1 VVELK
6 NPALEKLRAGELA
19 VGIGLR
25 QARTAD
31 IAKVMV
37 TAGYDWLF
45 IDLEHNSMN
54 LDTAVQISIAAQASG
69 IAPIVRVPSHQPH
82 HATRVLDGGA
92 QGIVVPHVDDVETAR
107 RIATSC
113 RYPPRGHRSVIGGLP
128 QLNFESV
135 PIKDATEI
143 VDRETLI
150 VLMLESPTA
159 IENAEAI
166 AAIEGIDALLIG
178 TNDLCMEMGIPGQLD
193 HADIEAAYREMISA
207 CAKHKKYPGMGGVYA
222 PALMKKYIDLGSRF
236 ILAGNDLTFM
246 LEGARQ
252 QANTVRSLR

>member
-1 VVELK
+1 MAELK
-6 NPALEKLRAGELA
+6 NPALERLRAGELA
-19 VGIGLR
+19 IGIGLR
-25 QARTAD
+25 QARTSD
-31 IAKVMV
+31 IAKVML

-92 QGIVVPHVDDVETAR
+92 LGVVIPHVDDVATAQ
-107 RIATSC
+107 RIASSC

-128 QLNFESV
+128 QLDFASLPVQE
-135 PIKDATEI
+135 ATEI
-143 VDRETLI
+143 LDRETMI
-150 VLMLESPTA
+150 VLMLESPQA

-166 AAIEGIDALLIG
+166 AAVEGVDTLLIG

-193 HADIEAAYREMISA
+193 HPDVEAAYREMISA
-207 CAKHKKYPGMGGVYA
+207 CQKHGKFPGMGGVYA
-222 PALMKKYIDLGSRF
+222 PALMQKYIDLGSRF
-236 ILAGNDLTFM
+236 ILAGNDLSFM
-246 LEGARQ
+246 LEGARK
-252 QANTVRSLR
+252 QAATVRAMA